1 MFTQHKT
8 SNNKKVNI
16 SMPYRLQI
24 QIGTKIMLQY
34 FDRNLELKQVCID
47 FRY

>member
-1 MFTQHKT
+1 MCTQHKT

-16 SMPYRLQI
+16 SMSYRLQI
-24 QIGTKIMLQY
+24 QT
-34 FDRNLELKQVCID
+34 RTNLELKQVCID